1 MPGGKAV
8 LATLGK
14 DETAVDLPSPS
25 PSLHVHASSPCTDLS
40 IARGRTASS
49 DEVDE
54 GVRMLKWSLDLVLQ
68 RGDHSWSLE
77 NVSTP
82 KTRAVLTEYASKFPG
97 RVSFASLD
105 AADFGAAQS
114 RIRLIAGPS
123 QLINLLQEM
132 PSARRVSVREA
143 FALQGLVVPAPCFK
157 NQTRSRDGTPCRR
170 SVEEQAFTVCAS
182 HALTWV
188 EHDGRTVKVMS
199 AHDSAV
205 LMGFKACWRLAK
217 GSRNAQRMVGNALCV
232 PMARAIMVAA
242 ISIETG
248 TPIPTCVISNDRPTL
263 LEPTIEQQKKP
274 SDFRRLKRRI
284 RTIETLVREIHCS
297 TQSATTQHSL
307 NRPVVC

>member
-1 MPGGKAV
+1 
-8 LATLGK
+8 
-14 DETAVDLPSPS
+14 
-25 PSLHVHASSPCTDLS
+25 
-40 IARGRTASS
+40 
-49 DEVDE
+49 
-54 GVRMLKWSLDLVLQ
+54 MLKWSLDLVLK

-114 RIRLIAGPS
+114 RIRLIAGPP
-123 QLINLLQEM
+123 QLIKLLQEM

-143 FALQGLVVPAPCFK
+143 FALQGLAVPATCFK

-199 AHDSAV
+199 AQDSAV
-205 LMGFKACWRLAK
+205 LMGFKASWRLAK

-232 PMARAIMVAA
+232 PMARAIVEAA

-248 TPIPTCVISNDRPTL
+248 TPIPAAELT
-263 LEPTIEQQKKP
+263 PTIPNDKHTLSEQTIDQQNLKK
-274 SDFRRLKRRI
+274 SL
-284 RTIETLVREIHCS
+284 RTIETLVRELHSS
-297 TQSATTQHSL
+297 TQSATTKHSL
-307 NRPVVC
+307 D